1 MAQARKSK
9 ELDHYLKS
17 VISGVPKK
25 TRPFLDSGEKKL
37 TYYTG
42 NWATDVL
49 NNFTEKQ
56 SEKIF
61 KNMSKYMSN
70 PNVQF
75 FQKKNKNIE
84 IGTWS
89 EYGENEPESIS
100 SYDYIIIKKK
110 TSMIKTIKTV
120 FYTLSVVFIF
130 AFAYVIWHTYEQS
143 KVNAKELEIEQ
154 EIVET
159 LEEIT
164 NVTKPDFERE
174 NNQTFINS
182 VGQCV
187 EYIYNTTTDVIPVNF
202 RIIIIEKAALESGW
216 GNSRFALEGK
226 NLFGIRTY
234 DLRGAHMLPSNN
246 PKKWGVRVYMHECD
260 SVQHYIDILNN
271 GSAFKEY
278 RVLKH
283 DQDVNDPFKLLL
295 TLDAYASDK
304 DYFPKIKRIIKK
316 LREDYE
322 IPIIK

>member
-1 MAQARKSK
+1 M
-9 ELDHYLKS
+9 
-17 VISGVPKK
+17 I
-25 TRPFLDSGEKKL
+25 
-37 TYYTG
+37 
-42 NWATDVL
+42 
-49 NNFTEKQ
+49 
-56 SEKIF
+56 
-61 KNMSKYMSN
+61 
-70 PNVQF
+70 
-75 FQKKNKNIE
+75 QK
-84 IGTWS
+84 
-89 EYGENEPESIS
+89 
-100 SYDYIIIKKK
+100 
-110 TSMIKTIKTV
+110 IKTIL
-120 FYTLSVVFIF
+120 YTLMFVFIVTF
-130 AFAYVIWHTYEQS
+130 IGTIYYTYNNSVAQ
-143 KVNAKELEIEQ
+143 EQ
-154 EIVET
+154 EKFDTEVAET

-164 NVTKPDFERE
+164 DWEKPDFERA

-187 EYIYNTTTDVIPVNF
+187 EYIYNTTTDVIPVNL
-202 RIIIIEKAALESGW
+202 ELLLAQAALESGW

-234 DLRGAHMLPSNN
+234 DLTEPHMLPSNN

-278 RVLKH
+278 RMLKH
-283 DQDVNDPFKLLL
+283 EQDVNDPFKLLL